1 MNDEAIKAL
10 RKAAGVSH
18 GMAVRIIERLEAE
31 GMAIYKKKV
40 VKNERRPN
48 SSQPVTE
55 ELADKIVDYF
65 LENPEATQQA
75 IANYFNVNIGL
86 VNEVLNRKGDEE

>member
-18 GMAVRIIERLEAE
+18 GMAIRIIERLEAD

-40 VKNERRPN
+40 NKNERRPN
-48 SSQPVTE
+48 SSQPMTD
-55 ELADKIVDYF
+55 ELADQIYEYY
-65 LENPEATQQA
+65 LSNPDATQQS
-75 IANYFNVNIGL
+75 IANHFNVNSGR
-86 VNEVLNRKGDEE
+86 VNEILNRKAED

>member
-48 SSQPVTE
+48 SSQPMTDDLAE
-55 ELADKIVDYF
+55 EIYRYF
-65 LENPEATQQA
+65 LENPEETQQS
-75 IANYFNVNIGL
+75 IANRFHVNIGR
-86 VNEVLNRKGDEE
+86 VNEIVNQQDDAE